1 MKRIRIYETGGPE
14 VLRFEEGDMPSP
26 QQGEVLIKVAAV
38 GVNYADLMQSQGMYL
53 APTRPP
59 LTLGSEFAG
68 TIVATGPG
76 VQHLTRGMRVV
87 ALGQEG
93 YAEYALASASATIPL
108 PDALDFTHAA
118 ALPLQGLTAYQLLH
132 DEARL
137 QPGERVLIHA
147 AAGGVGTLAV
157 QLAKHMGAGSIIGT
171 ASSSEKLELVRRLGA
186 DVTINYT
193 EPDWVEQVMQ
203 ATGGQGPDIILE
215 MVGGKIAEQ
224 SLECLARFGRMI
236 VYGAASGQPVTFSG
250 TRLMQKNQ
258 TVAGYW
264 LALQLRRPERIAKA
278 ITELLQLFAA
288 GKLEIIVGQTFPLS
302 EAAAAHQALSERGT
316 TGKVVLL
323 P

>member
-38 GVNYADLMQSQGMYL
+38 GVNYADLMQRQGMYL
-53 APTRPP
+53 SPTRPP

-68 TIVATGPG
+68 TIVETGPG
-76 VQHLTRGMRVV
+76 VQHLTKGMRVV

-108 PDALDFTHAA
+108 PDSLDFTHAA
-118 ALPLQGLTAYQLLH
+118 AVPLQGITAYQLLY

-157 QLAKHMGAGSIIGT
+157 QLAKHMGAGSVIGT
-171 ASSSEKLELVRRLGA
+171 ASSTQKLDLARRLGA

-193 EPDWVEQVMQ
+193 DPNWVEQVLQ
-203 ATGGQGPDIILE
+203 ATGGQGPDVILE

-236 VYGAASGQPVTFSG
+236 VYGAASGQPMTFSG

-278 ITELLQLFAA
+278 ITELLQLLAA